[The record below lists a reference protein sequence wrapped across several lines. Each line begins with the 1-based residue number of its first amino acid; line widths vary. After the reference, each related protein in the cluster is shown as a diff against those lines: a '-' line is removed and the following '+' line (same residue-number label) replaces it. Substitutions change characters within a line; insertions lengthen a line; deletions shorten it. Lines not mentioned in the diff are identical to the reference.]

1 MIGLIMAGG
10 SGKRFW
16 PLSRQEFPKQFL
28 KITSDISMIEMTFN
42 RLLGRI
48 EKKDIFVVTSKD
60 QVHLIKENIPSIS
73 DENIIIEP
81 VGMNTAPAIAL
92 SMKYLADRYNGNEVV
107 FIVGSDYEIRDLN
120 GFIASLE
127 PAEKAA
133 LQGNLVTFGVK
144 PEYPATGYGYIEAGE
159 KAEFGFKV
167 KNFKEK
173 PDEATAATFLEA
185 GNYYW
190 NSGMFMWKL
199 STILQAYSKYLPKV
213 YSLIEDIGNI
223 WNEKGYKVD
232 IAELYSKMPKIPVDI
247 GIMEQVENRIVIPVD
262 YGWSD
267 VGSWKSLYEIS
278 EKDSSGNV
286 LKCDTFNMGS
296 SCNYVYSNKY
306 VALLGVKN
314 LVVVDTN
321 DVLLVADM
329 DKSENVKDIV
339 STLEKDVQK
348 QKLV

>member
-16 PLSRQEFPKQFL
+16 PLSRQQFPKQFL

-42 RLLGRI
+42 RLL
-48 EKKDIFVVTSKD
+48 KKIKKNDIFVVTSKD
-60 QVHLIKENIPSIS
+60 QVRLINENIPSIS
-73 DENIIIEP
+73 DENVIIEP
-81 VGMNTAPAIAL
+81 VGMNTAPAVAL
-92 SMKYLADRYNGNEVV
+92 SMKYLAERYNEVV
-107 FIVGSDYEIRDLN
+107 FVGGADYNIRDLT
-120 GFIASLE
+120 GFIDSLE
-127 PAEKAA
+127 PAEKAS
-133 LQGNLVTFGVK
+133 LQGNFVTFGVK
-144 PEYPATGYGYIEAGE
+144 PEYPATGYGYVEAGNRVD
-159 KAEFGFKV
+159 FGFKV

-173 PDEATAATFLEA
+173 PDEATAAAFLKA

-199 STILQAYSKYLPKV
+199 DTILEAYSKYLPKV

-223 WNEKGYKVD
+223 WRAKGYGAD
-232 IAELYSKMPKIPVDI
+232 IAELYSKMPKIPIDT

-286 LKCDTFNMGS
+286 LKCDSFNIDS
-296 SCNYVYSNKY
+296 SCNYVNSVKY

-314 LVVVDTN
+314 LVVVDTK
-321 DVLLVADM
+321 DVLLIADM
-329 DKSENVKDIV
+329 DKSEKVKDIV
-339 STLEKDVQK
+339 AVLEKDVHK
-348 QKLV
+348 KRFV

>member
-16 PLSRQEFPKQFL
+16 PLSRQQFPKQFL

-42 RLLGRI
+42 RLLARI
-48 EKKDIFVVTSKD
+48 EKKDIFVVTSEN
-60 QVHLIKENIPSIS
+60 QVHLIKENIPEIS

-81 VGMNTAPAIAL
+81 VGMNTAPAVAL
-92 SMKYLADRYNGNEVV
+92 SMKYLAERYKGTEVV
-107 FIVGSDYEIRDLN
+107 FVGGADYEIRDMT
-120 GFIASLE
+120 GFIDSLE
-127 PAEKAA
+127 PAEKAS
-133 LQGNLVTFGVK
+133 LQGNFVTFGVK
-144 PEYPATGYGYIEAGE
+144 PEYPATGYGYVEAGN
-159 KAEFGFKV
+159 KADFGFKV

-173 PDEATAATFLEA
+173 PDEATAAAFLKA

-199 STILQAYSKYLPKV
+199 DTILDAYSKYLPKV
-213 YSLIEDIGNI
+213 YSLIEDIGDV
-223 WNEKGYKVD
+223 WKKKGYGAD

-267 VGSWKSLYEIS
+267 VGGWKSLYEIS
-278 EKDSSGNV
+278 EKDSFGNV
-286 LKCDTFNMGS
+286 LKCDSFNIDS
-296 SCNYVYSNKY
+296 SCNYVNSSKY

-314 LVVVDTN
+314 LVVVDTD
-321 DVLLVADM
+321 DVLLIADI

-339 STLEKDVQK
+339 SAFEKDAQK
-348 QKLV
+348 QRFV

>member
-28 KITSDISMIEMTFN
+28 KITSEISMIEMTFN
-42 RLLGRI
+42 RLLKRI
-48 EKKDIFVVTSKD
+48 KREDIFVVTSAS
-60 QVHLIKENIPSIS
+60 QVHLIKENISGIS
-73 DENIIIEP
+73 SENIIIEP

-120 GFIASLE
+120 CFITSLE
-127 PAEKAA
+127 PAERAA
-133 LQGNLVTFGVK
+133 LQGNFVTFGIK
-144 PEYPATGYGYIEAGE
+144 PEYPSTGYGYIEAGE
-159 KAEFGFKV
+159 RAEFGFKV

-173 PDEATAATFLEA
+173 PDKATAAAFLKA

-199 STILQAYSKYLPKV
+199 GTILQAYSKCLPKV
-213 YSLIEDIGNI
+213 YFLIEDIGNI
-223 WNEKGYKVD
+223 WKREGYKAD
-232 IAELYSKMPKIPVDI
+232 IAKSYSKMPRIPVDI

-286 LKCDTFNMGS
+286 LKCDNFNLDS

-306 VALLGVKN
+306 VALFGVKN

-321 DVLLVADM
+321 DVLLIADM

-339 STLEKDVQK
+339 SALEKDSRKKKFV
-348 QKLV
+348 